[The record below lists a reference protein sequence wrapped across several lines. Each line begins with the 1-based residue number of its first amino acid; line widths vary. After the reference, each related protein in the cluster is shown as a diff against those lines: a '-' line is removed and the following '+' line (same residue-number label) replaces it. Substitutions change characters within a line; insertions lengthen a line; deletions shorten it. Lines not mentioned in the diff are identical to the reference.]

1 MMYVK
6 EAEADTANAKRTS
19 EILLLNFAI
28 IKATKGKKTK
38 RGFFLILETSCSLV
52 NFKEEPMASIQNA
65 RVYIIIIE
73 EERAKIPF

>member
-6 EAEADTANAKRTS
+6 EAEADTAKAKRTS

-28 IKATKGKKTK
+28 IRATKGKKTK
-38 RGFFLILETSCSLV
+38 RGFFLILDTSCSFV

-65 RVYIIIIE
+65 RAYIIRIE
-73 EERAKIPF
+73 EERAKIPR